1 MDCVIKIFVLEFG
14 KYGKKFVNGS
24 WVVQVVD
31 SNIFER
37 YLKMGRRLSL
47 LALWRTEWDMESF

>member
-37 YLKMGRRLSL
+37 YLKTGRRLSL